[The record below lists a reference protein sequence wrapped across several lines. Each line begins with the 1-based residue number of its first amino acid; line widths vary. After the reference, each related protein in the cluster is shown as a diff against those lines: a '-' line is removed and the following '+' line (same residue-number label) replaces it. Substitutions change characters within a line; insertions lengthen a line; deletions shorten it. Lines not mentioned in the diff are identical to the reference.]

1 MKTIVITSTDEL
13 WQKASEDGIYTQS
26 TIDTKLADVGFIHAT
41 NPHQTIPMLNRH
53 FSERN
58 DILLLLVD
66 LSKIKP
72 EVKFEKP
79 LSGRDEIF
87 PHIYGPLNVDAVYDT
102 VRPEKD
108 SDHKFIESSNLSS

>member
-1 MKTIVITSTDEL
+1 MKTIVITSTDEQ
-13 WQKASEDGIYTQS
+13 WQEAIENGIYTQS
-26 TIDTKLADVGFIHAT
+26 TIDTKLADIGFIHAT

-53 FSERN
+53 FSERD

-66 LSKIKP
+66 LGKIRP

-79 LSGRDEIF
+79 LSGRDELF

-108 SDHKFIESSNLSS
+108 TDHMFIEPSKVFS